1 MKRNLTKILCEVK
14 FNFSL
19 LMLSEDNFG
28 SFDAA
33 VLRLPLL
40 GGGAWPPLP
49 FLVVLL
55 PSLFLAGGA
64 STPCALWAG
73 AVCFWGNRSAQREAR
88 GKQRR
93 PKVRVGTAPLPKR
106 SSTQK
111 GTPFPLLGG
120 PLLLSVVLPPSPSI
134 GWCCFPPPS
143 LGGVPVPFFSSAMK

>member
-1 MKRNLTKILCEVK
+1 MKRNLTKILCKVK

-49 FLVVLL
+49 LGGAVFPPLPFLVVLL

-64 STPCALWAG
+64 STPCSLWAG
-73 AVCFWGNRSAQREAR
+73 AVCFWGNRSAQREA
-88 GKQRR
+88 GE
-93 PKVRVGTAPLPKR
+93 
-106 SSTQK
+106 
-111 GTPFPLLGG
+111 
-120 PLLLSVVLPPSPSI
+120 
-134 GWCCFPPPS
+134 
-143 LGGVPVPFFSSAMK
+143 SSATQR